1 MSTPSSHERASRARQ
16 PAPWVGM
23 AAALVGTLAPSVAL
37 AYPMSHESYSRGR
50 APYGSTMYLSQQAQ
64 YARTLTVVQEG
75 RPAKGEAAPTGEDYR
90 GYALQTSVGF
100 EHFRFLQTGLFYSNS
115 NTHGASAR
123 DRGLAGHEVGAE
135 ARVVL
140 SSPVVNV
147 GLGGGAY
154 LAQKE
159 YALGVRRG
167 TLSGAGYKAGVEFQ
181 YFASSRVSLVAS
193 GSQQVETLSDKSKD
207 GLYARVGAKT
217 LRVGGGLAIW
227 L

>member
-1 MSTPSSHERASRARQ
+1 MSIPSSHERAFRARQ
-16 PAPWVGM
+16 TRLVGLAGL
-23 AAALVGTLAPSVAL
+23 AAALVVVPSVAP

-64 YARTLTVVQEG
+64 FARTLTVVQEG
-75 RPAKGEAAPTGEDYR
+75 RPAAGEAAAAGEDYR

-115 NTHGASAR
+115 NTHGVSAR
-123 DRGLAGHEVGAE
+123 DRGLSGHEMGAE

-140 SSPVVNV
+140 GSPVVNV

-154 LAQKE
+154 LAQKD
-159 YALGVRRG
+159 YALGARRG
-167 TLSGAGYKAGVEFQ
+167 TLSGAGYKAGLEFQ
-181 YFASSRVSLVAS
+181 YFASSRVSLLAS
-193 GSQQVETLSDKSKD
+193 GSQQVESLSDKSKD
-207 GLYARVGAKT
+207 GHYARVGAKT
-217 LRVGGGLAIW
+217 LRVGGGVAIW